1 MHEKNDSTIRDSI
14 TTVSRIHLELGI
26 PVGYRVSCG
35 MNLQEECTNL
45 VNTEL
50 DVFGRQPQLEVATFA
65 AWQTMQAAAIK
76 DDIVLQ
82 IISAYRSFDYQKQ
95 MFIRKMARGDS
106 LSAIL
111 QVNAAPGYSEHHSG
125 RAVDIGCPGYPFLEV
140 NFETSPA
147 FAWLSVCAEKF
158 GFHMSFP
165 KENPFGVCYEPWHW
179 CFIKQD

>member
-1 MHEKNDSTIRDSI
+1 
-14 TTVSRIHLELGI
+14 
-26 PVGYRVSCG
+26 

-140 NFETSPA
+140 NLKPA
-147 FAWLSVCAEKF
+147 LLLHGFQFAQKSSDFICLFPKKILLVCAMNL
-158 GFHMSFP
+158 GT
-165 KENPFGVCYEPWHW
+165 GVSSSR
-179 CFIKQD
+179 IKIYGTKQQIGSQIFMTNSKKYQQ